1 MSNRR
6 QFLQVATSFGAT
18 LALGNAPARAQ
29 GKPWVERR
37 EFYPQGVASATGT
50 TSRYRYLPMIDA
62 GGGGRWDP
70 KHAFF
75 VPAAFCWG
83 EDWARSQGR

>member
-29 GKPWVERR
+29 ESRGSNAASSIRR
-37 EFYPQGVASATGT
+37 ASPPRPVQHPGIGT
-50 TSRYRYLPMIDA
+50 FP
-62 GGGGRWDP
+62 
-70 KHAFF
+70 
-75 VPAAFCWG
+75 
-83 EDWARSQGR
+83 